1 MSSAALKAFIQR
13 KVVKRISLVA
23 NVVLESVLGIRQLL
37 THAGA
42 CVAAGSDEM
51 KRTFTAPNERGLRSW
66 FRGAANHKAYTL
78 VMV

>member
-1 MSSAALKAFIQR
+1 MSSAALKAFVQR
-13 KVVKRISLVA
+13 KVVKRIFLVA
-23 NVVLESVLGIRQLL
+23 HVVPESVQGVRQML
-37 THAGA
+37 THARA

-66 FRGAANHKAYTL
+66 FRGAANRKAYTL